1 MRKRNIKIGKPTK
14 DAKIISGLLAR
25 LGCQLVGKRELGIN
39 SKRDIYEFISVN
51 KKQYSQALEVLEL
64 HCKPIDKE
72 VKNKGYS
79 RDGLLFSVTFGTK
92 ESIRENLVN
101 TLKDNTDLWVKG
113 HGRYF
118 GKYADLLYQVHNE
131 LVVA

>member
-51 KKQYSQALEVLEL
+51 KKLYKQAIEILSL

-72 VKNKGYS
+72 VDNRGYS
-79 RDGLLFSVTFGTK
+79 RDNMLFTVTFGTK
-92 ESIRENLVN
+92 EFIRENLVN
-101 TLKDNTDLWVKG
+101 TLKDNTDLWVKS

-118 GKYADLLYQVHNE
+118 GKHADLFYQVHEE
-131 LVVA
+131 LVTA